1 MAKVH
6 SLGATINTTMMD
18 DQKTVM
24 HIQPK
29 DAAGNAI
36 ALNPAQPVPTY
47 AVSGDATVTIDPSID
62 PTGLS
67 CAVIGVKGTVTGN
80 PTVTATYMNADGS
93 SATGVAVFTITQ
105 DPNELAVADF
115 DVTVDTPVAQ

>member
-1 MAKVH
+1 MANVK
-6 SLGATINTTMMD
+6 SLGVTVTQTMLD

-24 HIQPK
+24 HITPQPV
-29 DAAGNAI
+29 
-36 ALNPAQPVPTY
+36 ALDPSQPVPTY
-47 AVSGDATVTIDPSID
+47 AVSGDATVTIDPTID

-80 PTVTATYMNADGS
+80 PTVTASYTNKDGS
-93 SATGVAVFTITQ
+93 VATGAAVFTITQ
-105 DPNELAVADF
+105 DPAELDVSSF